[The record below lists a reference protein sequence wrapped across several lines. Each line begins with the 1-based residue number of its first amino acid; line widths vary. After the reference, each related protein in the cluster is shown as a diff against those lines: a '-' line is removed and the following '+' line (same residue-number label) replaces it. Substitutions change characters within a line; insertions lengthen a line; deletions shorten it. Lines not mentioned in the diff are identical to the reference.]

1 MKRFSIL
8 AITFVLTAAML
19 TACRSDNGKN
29 TTATTQVTTTAPT
42 TRATTAPT
50 TRPTTPQTT
59 QRPTSPENT
68 TIGPDGTVGTEDN
81 STYTDGGM
89 DSNDTPGNPTID
101 EVWQAFL
108 VAQAAQQSVETGV
121 PVKIEE

>member
-8 AITFVLTAAML
+8 AIAFVLTAAML
-19 TACRSDNGKN
+19 TACRSDNGRN
-29 TTATTQVTTTAPT
+29 TIATTQAMTTAPT
-42 TRATTAPT
+42 TRATTTPT

-81 STYTDGGM
+81 STYTDGSM
-89 DSNDTPGNPTID
+89 DSSSTTGNSNSDMAGRARGAMRNATKSFR
-101 EVWQAFL
+101 QF
-108 VAQAAQQSVETGV
+108 
-121 PVKIEE
+121 